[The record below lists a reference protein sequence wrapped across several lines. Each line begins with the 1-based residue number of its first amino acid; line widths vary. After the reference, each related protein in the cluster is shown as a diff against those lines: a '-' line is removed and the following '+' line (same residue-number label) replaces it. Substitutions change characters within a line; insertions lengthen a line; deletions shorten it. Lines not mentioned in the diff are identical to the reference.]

1 MSAAAVLP
9 TGATVLVDTNVFFA
23 IGGPSNAKHRRFRS
37 AIRTAEAS
45 CRLPQRVVTELGGPE
60 TDRIEAAL
68 SAGWVEIADPLD
80 QTDGDVVAA
89 TDIARRTIASETGR
103 PEHEIEKADTTLAGL
118 AVQFAR
124 YRSEPVVVVTN
135 DIPARA
141 GVEHAVT
148 ASGHGDDVDVC
159 EVAKVIGDDAGDP
172 IRLL

>member
-1 MSAAAVLP
+1 MSDSGVP
-9 TGATVLVDTNVFFA
+9 TGAAVLVDTNVFFA
-23 IGGPSNAKHRRFRS
+23 TGGPSNSKYRRFRDT
-37 AIRTAEAS
+37 IRAAEAS
-45 CRLPQRVVTELGGPE
+45 CWLPQRVVEELGGPE
-60 TDRIEAAL
+60 TDRIETAL
-68 SAGWVEIADPLD
+68 SAGWVEIADPLNR
-80 QTDGDVVAA
+80 TDGDVVAA

-124 YRSEPVVVVTN
+124 HHSEPVVVATN

-148 ASGHGDDVDVC
+148 ASGHDDIHVC
-159 EVAKVIGDDAGDP
+159 EVADVIGDDADDP